1 MKRLIGFVLILPFLV
16 TGCGG
21 NEIEG
26 RNFVSTVGYDTETN
40 NGYKISLCFIEP
52 DGKDMYSAA
61 KADVVSPTAA
71 VTDKVLSSSKR
82 QMYFG
87 HLKAVVIGRS
97 AAENGN
103 LNEILLDLS
112 SNGDISMDTVVLCA
126 KNSASGIIST
136 VSNSGDGL
144 YIWDFYKNNKERLYS
159 TQKLTLAEAVK
170 KLDTQK
176 GIVIPLVDA
185 EDENLIINGGVIFS
199 DNVKKGEF
207 DNNQMQGFIYVLGEG
222 KGRNETININ
232 SEAVPF
238 NIEKNVSNVEFYEQ
252 DGVLKA
258 SYDISFKVKRS
269 DGFNYP
275 EEASEI
281 LSQQIKEKCLSS
293 VEKLQYLNCDALG
306 IAQRLKRQ
314 DNALY
319 NKFYSEEMFKNMVIN
334 LEIHVEEK

>member
-1 MKRLIGFVLILPFLV
+1 MKRLIVLVLILPFFV

-40 NGYKISLCFIEP
+40 SGYKISLCFIEP
-52 DGKDMYSAA
+52 DGKDMYSAD
-61 KADVVSPTAA
+61 KAEVVSPTAA
-71 VTDKVLSSSKR
+71 VTDKVLSSGKR

-87 HLKAVVIGRS
+87 HLKAVVIGSS
-97 AAENGN
+97 AAENGS

-112 SNGDISMDTVVLCA
+112 SNNDISMDTVVLCSA
-126 KNSASGIIST
+126 NSASGIIST

-144 YIWDFYKNNKERLYS
+144 YIWDFYKNNKDKLYS

-170 KLDTQK
+170 KLDTQN
-176 GIVIPLVDA
+176 GIVIPAIDA
-185 EDENLIINGGVIFS
+185 DDENLSISGGVIFS
-199 DNVKKGEF
+199 DNIKTGVF
-207 DNNQMQGFIYVLGEG
+207 DNNQIQGFIYVLGEG
-222 KGRNETININ
+222 KGRNETISIN
-232 SEAVPF
+232 SEEVPF
-238 NIEKNVSNVEFYEQ
+238 NIEKNTSSVKFYEQ

-258 SYDISFKVKRS
+258 DYDISFKVKRL

-281 LSQQIKEKCLSS
+281 LAQQIKEKCLSA
-293 VEKLQYLNCDALG
+293 VEKLQHLNSDSLG

-319 NKFYSEEMFKNMVIN
+319 NKFYNEEMFKNMVIN
-334 LEIHVEEK
+334 LEINVSEK